1 MFTEQA
7 LLKAKIDLY
16 NIVSNHA
23 YQDYYNTN
31 YHPNGKRKSKKHI
44 PYSLSAD
51 TEKAKEIYHLV
62 YSKSPE
68 EITQEQEEQI
78 KGFLLIYRTVRP
90 EYLKEGYKG
99 GRWYYKEQIEKL
111 GLED

>member
-16 NIVSNHA
+16 NIISNHA

-44 PYSLSAD
+44 PYSLLAD

-78 KGFLLIYRTVRP
+78 KGFLLIYRSHRR

>member
-16 NIVSNHA
+16 NIISNHA
-23 YQDYYNTN
+23 YQDYYNVN
-31 YHPNGKRKSKKHI
+31 FHPNGKRKSKKHI
-44 PYSLSAD
+44 PYSLSID
-51 TEKAKEIYHLV
+51 TQKAQEIYSMV
-62 YSKSPE
+62 YGKSTE

-78 KGFLLIYRTVRP
+78 KGFLIIYRTHRQ
-90 EYLKEGYKG
+90 EHLKEGYKG
-99 GRWYYKEQIEKL
+99 GKWYYKEQIEKL